1 MFTLSTVTAR
11 IAVCL
16 LLAAALG
23 GARAP
28 SSRQYPAIAPGVR
41 VGPTAVGGLTSEPAR
56 AVVERAY
63 ARPVLVTYGDT
74 SWTIDPARL
83 AVRAGIDEAVV
94 RALQAGPR
102 VHVPIDVDASDAAV
116 RKLVTKLAHSI
127 DRPAWDARLIGFDGQ
142 PLIAA
147 ARPGIAVRQAATATG
162 IRRAL
167 ARGTARRVRVAT
179 RPVEPAR
186 TAASFG
192 PVIVIERGANS
203 LRLFDGRRLVRAFG
217 VATGQSIYP
226 TPSGLYA
233 IVDMQ
238 RDPWWYPPNSAWAAG
253 EKPVPPGPGNPLG
266 TRWMGINAPG
276 VGMHG
281 TPDDASI
288 GYSASHGCIRMHIA
302 DAEWL
307 FEHVDVGTPV
317 LIQ

>member
-1 MFTLSTVTAR
+1 MTAR

-23 GARAP
+23 GVVAP

-41 VGPTAVGGLTSEPAR
+41 IGPTVVGGLTSEPAR
-56 AVVERAY
+56 AAVERAY
-63 ARPVLVTYGDT
+63 ARPFLVTYGDT
-74 SWTIDPARL
+74 TWTVDPARL
-83 AVRAGIDEAVV
+83 AVRAGVDEALD
-94 RALQAGPR
+94 RALQAAPKSR
-102 VHVPIDVDASDAAV
+102 VPIDVETSVAAV
-116 RKLVTKLAHSI
+116 RALVAKLSHSI
-127 DRPAWDARLIGFDGQ
+127 DRPARDARLLGFDRR
-142 PLIAA
+142 PLIGGAQ
-147 ARPGIAVRQAATATG
+147 PGVAVRTDAAVAA

-167 ARGTARRVRVAT
+167 GHGST
-179 RPVEPAR
+179 RPVTIPTREIEPAKI
-186 TAASFG
+186 AASFG
-192 PVIVIERGANS
+192 PLIVIQRGANS
-203 LRLFDGRRLVRAFG
+203 LRLFDGRKLVRAFG
-217 VATGQSIYP
+217 VATGQSVYP
-226 TPSGLYA
+226 TPSGLFQ

-238 RDPWWYPPNSAWAAG
+238 RNPWWYPPNSAWAAG

-266 TRWMGINAPG
+266 TRWMGIDSPG

-288 GYSASHGCIRMHIA
+288 GYSASHGCIRMHIP

>member
-1 MFTLSTVTAR
+1 VTAR

-16 LLAAALG
+16 LLAAAAG
-23 GARAP
+23 GVVAP

-41 VGPTAVGGLTSEPAR
+41 IGHAAVGGLTSEPAR
-56 AVVERAY
+56 AAVERAY
-63 ARPVLVTYGDT
+63 SKPFLVTYGDT
-74 SWTIDPARL
+74 SWTVDPARL
-83 AVRAGIDEAVV
+83 AVRAGVDEAVG

-102 VHVPIDVDASDAAV
+102 SRVPIDVASSAAAV
-116 RKLVTKLAHSI
+116 RKLVTKLSQSI
-127 DRPAWDARLIGFDGQ
+127 DRPAQDARLIGFHGR
-142 PLIAA
+142 PLIDG
-147 ARPGIAVRQAATATG
+147 ARTGVAVRRAATAAA

-167 ARGTARRVRVAT
+167 AHGVHHPVRIPT
-179 RPVEPAR
+179 RAVEPAR
-186 TAASFG
+186 TVANFG
-192 PVIVIERGANS
+192 PLIVIQRGANS
-203 LRLFDGRRLVRAFG
+203 LRLFDGRTLVRAFG

-226 TPSGLYA
+226 TPSGLFE

-238 RDPWWYPPNSAWAAG
+238 LNPWWYPPNSAWAAG

-288 GYSASHGCIRMHIA
+288 GYSASHGCIRMHIP